1 VRLAKPF
8 LFNLAVRLSA
18 LILLTA
24 GTALGQENQPSGA
37 DSPTGWLF
45 RWINFGIILALI
57 IYAFLKAAPQ
67 FRSRREEI
75 SRQIQEGTRAREAAE
90 RDLREVRAKMAGIE
104 ALKAELR
111 VEAKRAAEAEGQRVR
126 ELAKTEAGMIEQAAQ
141 AEIAAAERAA
151 RIELRAFAAR
161 KAIER
166 AQGILQDEMTSNT
179 QAALFGTFV
188 TELQG
193 SAN

>member
-1 VRLAKPF
+1 MRHAKPLF
-8 LFNLAVRLSA
+8 FNLAVRLSA

-24 GTALGQENQPSGA
+24 GIALGQENRPSAA

-45 RWINFGIILALI
+45 RWINFGIIFALI
-57 IYAFLKAAPQ
+57 VYAFVKAVPA
-67 FRSRREEI
+67 FRSHREEI

-90 RDLREVRAKMAGIE
+90 RDLREVQAKMAGIE

-111 VEAKRAAEAEGQRVR
+111 AEAKRAAEAESQRVR

-151 RIELRAFAAR
+151 RTELRRFAAR

-166 AQGILQDEMTSNT
+166 AKGILQDEMTSK
-179 QAALFGTFV
+179 AEAVLFGTFV

>member
-1 VRLAKPF
+1 M
-8 LFNLAVRLSA
+8 
-18 LILLTA
+18 
-24 GTALGQENQPSGA
+24 
-37 DSPTGWLF
+37 TG
-45 RWINFGIILALI
+45 I
-57 IYAFLKAAPQ
+57 
-67 FRSRREEI
+67 
-75 SRQIQEGTRAREAAE
+75 
-90 RDLREVRAKMAGIE
+90 D

-111 VEAKRAAEAEGQRVR
+111 VEAKHAAEAEGQRVR